1 MPDQETGN
9 SSAESLRQPFIDITV
24 DSWRFA
30 KVFARLVERL
40 DPTEATRYANQLRY
54 FLKKLDESAAKAG
67 VKIVSFE
74 GQDYNAGLPTTP
86 LNLDEFGPDER
97 LVVDQ
102 MVEPV
107 LMGPDGLIKSGTV
120 MLRLS
125 EKT

>member
-1 MPDQETGN
+1 MQEQATETA
-9 SSAESLRQPFIDITV
+9 SSESLRQPFIDITV

-40 DPTEATRYANQLRY
+40 EPTEASRYANQLRY
-54 FLKKLDESAAKAG
+54 FLKKLDDSAAKAG

-74 GQDYNAGLPTTP
+74 GQAYNAGLPATP
-86 LNLDEFGPDER
+86 LNLDEFGPDEH

-107 LMGPDGLIKSGTV
+107 LMGPEGLIKSGTV
-120 MLRLS
+120 TLRLA
-125 EKT
+125 EKS

>member
-1 MPDQETGN
+1 MTEQDAGP
-9 SSAESLRQPFIDITV
+9 SSAEPLRQPFIDITI

-40 DPTEATRYANQLRY
+40 EPTEATRYANQLRY

-74 GQDYNAGLPTTP
+74 GQTYSAGLPTTP
-86 LNLDEFGPDER
+86 LNLDEFGSDDR

-102 MVEPV
+102 MVEPE
-107 LMGPDGLIKSGTV
+107 LMGPEGLIKSGTV
-120 MLRLS
+120 MLRLA
-125 EKT
+125 EKP